1 MTKIKNL
8 WNKLFAGKDCGDKAI
23 VVEVGLAVIAV
34 VLLVVFQGKMTT
46 FVETLITNM
55 TTEISGILTAGMGAS

>member
-8 WNKLFAGKDCGDKAI
+8 WNKLFAGKDAGDKAI

-46 FVETLITNM
+46 FVETLVTNM
-55 TTEISGILTAGMGAS
+55 TTEISSILTAGVTP

>member
-1 MTKIKNL
+1 MRKIKNL
-8 WNKLFAGKDCGDKAI
+8 WNKLFANKDAGDKAI

-46 FVETLITNM
+46 FVETLVGNM
-55 TTEISGILTAGMGAS
+55 TTEISSILSSGVGVS

>member
-1 MTKIKNL
+1 MTKIKKL
-8 WNKLFAGKDCGDKAI
+8 WNKLFAGKDAGDKAI

-46 FVETLITNM
+46 FVETLVQNM
-55 TTEISGILTAGMGAS
+55 TTEISTILSTGVGA